1 MNCPAEPPILLDL
14 APKPTPLNDALAAL
28 GVEVR
33 RSLPVPGELPAG
45 AVAGCMMGFYD
56 YVSRPWRAWKLKRVL
71 GPGVPVIAWNRDA
84 PGYLN
89 KRPWRLALASRL
101 EGLDIYAT
109 HAITDDWRF
118 GKEVALLHNGASIAA
133 YNLAGRSL
141 ESLRDEGNYR
151 YDVTFFGAMNADRY
165 KEYLP
170 RERFFGA
177 LAQALESRGINYRFI
192 DTSRTPMSVAEQVEL
207 VQTSRININYGA
219 GCEYGAPMG
228 YGLPERC
235 FGIPACGGFLL
246 SDYRLH
252 AADAFAADEWAD
264 YTDLEQALQRI
275 DYYLGNFAEARAIA
289 ERAYRRVLACHS
301 YRHRAE
307 ELLALL
313 ADWRR
318 RHGA

>member
-1 MNCPAEPPILLDL
+1 MSRPKVFLDL
-14 APKPTPLNDALAAL
+14 ASKPTPLNAELEQLGIRVLRGEVAAA
-28 GVEVR
+28 VPPDCEV
-33 RSLPVPGELPAG
+33 
-45 AVAGCMMGFYD
+45 VAGLLGFYD
-56 YVSRPWRAWKLKRVL
+56 YVSRPWRAWKLKRAL

-177 LAQALESRGINYRFI
+177 LGQALESRGINYRFI

>member
-1 MNCPAEPPILLDL
+1 MSRPKVFLDL
-14 APKPTPLNDALAAL
+14 ASKPTPLNAELEQLGIRVLRGEAAAA
-28 GVEVR
+28 VPPDCEV
-33 RSLPVPGELPAG
+33 
-45 AVAGCMMGFYD
+45 VAGLLGFYD

-109 HAITDDWRF
+109 HAIADDWRF
-118 GKEVALLHNGASIAA
+118 GKEVVLLHNGANIAA
-133 YNLAGRSL
+133 YNLAGRCL

-177 LAQALESRGINYRFI
+177 LGQALEGRGINYRFI

-275 DYYLGNFAEARAIA
+275 DYYLENFAEARAIA
-289 ERAYRRVLACHS
+289 ERAHRRVLACHS

>member
-1 MNCPAEPPILLDL
+1 MSRPKVFLDL
-14 APKPTPLNDALAAL
+14 ASKPTPLNAELEQLGIRVLRGEAAAAIPPDC
-28 GVEVR
+28 EV
-33 RSLPVPGELPAG
+33 
-45 AVAGCMMGFYD
+45 VAGLLGFYD

-89 KRPWRLALASRL
+89 KRPWRLALASCL

-109 HAITDDWRF
+109 HAVTDDWRF
-118 GKEVALLHNGASIAA
+118 GKEVALLHNGANIAA

-177 LAQALESRGINYRFI
+177 LGQALESRGINYRFI

>member
-1 MNCPAEPPILLDL
+1 MSRPKVFLDL
-14 APKPTPLNDALAAL
+14 ASKPTPLNAELEQLGIRVLRGEAAAA
-28 GVEVR
+28 VPPDCEV
-33 RSLPVPGELPAG
+33 
-45 AVAGCMMGFYD
+45 VAGLLGFYD

-109 HAITDDWRF
+109 HAITDAWRF
-118 GKEVALLHNGASIAA
+118 GKEVALLHNGANIAA

-177 LAQALESRGINYRFI
+177 LGQVLESRGINYRFI

-252 AADAFAADEWAD
+252 AADAFATDEWAD
-264 YTDLEQALQRI
+264 YTDLDQALQRI

-289 ERAYRRVLACHS
+289 DRAHRRVLACHS